1 MLRQG
6 SSCDKDRM
14 ESGGDRERYCSL
26 RVDGRRAVN
35 SVAQQQA
42 VQGFAAGRLGKLYG
56 LEPLPER
63 GTGSPAA
70 RHPSAMAAASSGPM
84 FLTSISFQAQSAKS
98 G

>member
-14 ESGGDRERYCSL
+14 DRAGDRERYCSL
-26 RVDGRRAVN
+26 RVDGRQAAN
-35 SVAQQQA
+35 SVAQCQA
-42 VQGFAAGRLGKLYG
+42 AQGFAADRLGKFYG

-70 RHPSAMAAASSGPM
+70 RHPSAMAVASSGPT
-84 FLTSISFQAQSAKS
+84 FLAAISSQAQSAKS